1 MHIERIEKFVL
12 AIAAGVLLA
21 MVSAVLVASAS
32 EHANL
37 PEPTDRVDP
46 ATVRETAPFDA
57 PGVYHEGGDRYRVVI
72 LASAWQFE
80 PAEIRLPVGAE
91 AHFVVTSTDVIHGFF
106 IPETQVNA
114 MLIPG
119 QVTEVDATFDEAG
132 THRLVCHEYCGLNHH
147 QMTAQLIIE
156 ETAS

>member
-1 MHIERIEKFVL
+1 MHIERIEKLFL
-12 AIAAGVLLA
+12 SIAGGILLA
-21 MVSAVLVASAS
+21 MIAAVLVASAS

-37 PEPTDRVDP
+37 PEPAERVDP

-57 PGVYHEGGDRYRVVI
+57 PGVYHEGGNQYRVVI

-80 PAEIRLPVGAE
+80 PAEIRVPQGAE
-91 AHFVVTSTDVIHGFF
+91 VEFVVTSTDVIHGFF

-119 QVTEVDATFDEAG
+119 QVTEVTATFDDPG
-132 THRLVCHEYCGLNHH
+132 THSLICHEYCGINHH
-147 QMTAQLIIE
+147 QMTADLIIE
-156 ETAS
+156 EA